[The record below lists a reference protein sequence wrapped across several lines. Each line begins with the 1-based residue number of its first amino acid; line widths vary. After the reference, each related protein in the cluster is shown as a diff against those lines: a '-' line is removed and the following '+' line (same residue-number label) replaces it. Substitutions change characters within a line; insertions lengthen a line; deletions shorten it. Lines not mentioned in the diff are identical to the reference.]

1 MSAPGIGK
9 ESHISL
15 PDFGSVARLPKP
27 IKAIV
32 YLIML
37 SVITVAAI
45 GALLATIVVI
55 GQLSGAFNVFSF
67 IS

>member
-15 PDFGSVARLPKP
+15 PDFGSVAKLPKP
-27 IKAIV
+27 IKALV

-37 SVITVAAI
+37 SVLTVAGI
-45 GALLATIVVI
+45 GALMATIAVI
-55 GQLSGAFNVFSF
+55 GQLTGAFDVFSF
-67 IS
+67 FG